1 MRVSHVVLFV
11 AAALALLAPV
21 SASSQSLDVTVG
33 DAEGATVGITVANTY
48 YFDVTLVNVRIAF
61 ENIDGSQTFYFSAPG
76 LTESLAAGET
86 WEGPLTFAA
95 ADGSAPP
102 ADVDWGNYDRL
113 SAAGGVDLNALE
125 ADAQAALEDCGV
137 EGLREQLAI
146 VRSRVAPVSRSARF
160 HAEQLAG
167 SGLPVAQ
174 WFDLERI
181 YGIVARIEQA
191 ICAEASTRYLRT
203 RASAQPE
210 LYATLGGE
218 LREVDLH
225 INCLS
230 TEAKLAAA
238 AALIRNE
245 RAQDALVLVEREDGV
260 PTEAWR
266 GIFIQ
271 GSLALARTAAALQVT
286 AFTAIRPALQALN
299 DVHALEPDNADLQRI
314 ANVLIPNAA
323 QWMITATEPMT
334 RDLANAEIA
343 LQMLRPTWS
352 RFEQIEVAA
361 GRFASAMIED
371 GLEQCR
377 TGNFVNSRNR
387 FDRGERILTGV
398 PEWEARAEEI
408 NRCRALG
415 ALQEGREIAGNVN
428 DDNAPARGFAKLDE
442 AQSRFDLEPA
452 EIDAFKNDIADAWVA
467 IALRQI
473 EDERDFPGAIHSLGE
488 AEAVAPNGRTATIQD
503 AWLRY
508 AEQLHAQYGM
518 LMTGEQVDDAQA
530 AIARADGVDAARI
543 EALEGKLT
551 LARYGYRVGI
561 PVGVIVLGLLGVL
574 LAVLNRRKAAKL
586 AAQLEDLE

>member
-1 MRVSHVVLFV
+1 MRASHIVLSL

-33 DAEGATVGITVANTY
+33 EAEGARVGITVANTY
-48 YFDVTLVNVRIAF
+48 DFDVTLVNVRIAF

-76 LTESLAAGET
+76 LVEELAPGAS
-86 WEGPLTFAA
+86 WEGPLVFAA

-102 ADVDWGNYDRL
+102 EDVDWGNYDRL
-113 SAAGGVDLNALE
+113 SAAGGVDLDALE
-125 ADAQAALEDCGV
+125 AEAQAALDDGDV
-137 EGLREQLAI
+137 TAMREQLAI
-146 VRSRVAPVSRSARF
+146 VRSRVAPVSRSSRF
-160 HAEQLAG
+160 HGDQLAG
-167 SGLPVAQ
+167 SGLPVAR
-174 WFDLERI
+174 WFNLERI
-181 YGIVARIEQA
+181 DGMVERIEQA
-191 ICAEASTRYLRT
+191 ICAEASARYLRT

-245 RAQDALVLVEREDGV
+245 RAQDALVLVERVDGV

-271 GSLALARTAAALQVT
+271 GSLALAQTAAALQVT
-286 AFTAIRPALQALN
+286 AFTSIRPALQALN
-299 DVHALEPDNADLQRI
+299 DVHAIDPENADLQRI
-314 ANVLIPNAA
+314 ANTLIPNAA
-323 QWMITATEPMT
+323 QWLITATEPMT

-352 RFEQIEVAA
+352 RFEQIEEAA
-361 GRFASAMIED
+361 GRFATAMIDD

-387 FDRGERILTGV
+387 FDRGERILEGV
-398 PEWEARAEEI
+398 PECEARAEEI

-415 ALQEGREIAGNVN
+415 ALQEGRQIAGNVN

-442 AQSRFDLEPA
+442 AQSRFDLEPS

-473 EDERDFPGAIHSLGE
+473 DEERDFPGAIHSLGE
-488 AEAVAPNGRTATIQD
+488 AEAVAPNGRTDTIRE

-518 LMTGEQVDDAQA
+518 LMTGEQVDDAEA
-530 AIARADGVDAARI
+530 AIAKADGLDADRI
-543 EALEGKLT
+543 SALEGKLT

-574 LAVLNRRKAAKL
+574 IAVLNRRKAAKL
-586 AAQLEDLE
+586 AAQLDELD

>member
-1 MRVSHVVLFV
+1 MRASHIVLSL

-33 DAEGATVGITVANTY
+33 EAEGARVGITVANTY
-48 YFDVTLVNVRIAF
+48 DFDVTLVNVRIAF

-76 LTESLAAGET
+76 LVEELAPGAS
-86 WEGPLTFAA
+86 WEGPLVFAA

-102 ADVDWGNYDRL
+102 EDVDWGNYDRL
-113 SAAGGVDLNALE
+113 SAAGGVDLDALE
-125 ADAQAALEDCGV
+125 AEAQAALDDGDV
-137 EGLREQLAI
+137 TAMREQLAI
-146 VRSRVAPVSRSARF
+146 VRSRVAPVSRSSRF
-160 HAEQLAG
+160 HGDQLAG
-167 SGLPVAQ
+167 SGLPVAR
-174 WFDLERI
+174 WFNLERI
-181 YGIVARIEQA
+181 DGMVERIEQA
-191 ICAEASTRYLRT
+191 ICAEASARYLRT

-245 RAQDALVLVEREDGV
+245 RAQDALVLVERVDGV

-271 GSLALARTAAALQVT
+271 GSLALAQTAAALQVT
-286 AFTAIRPALQALN
+286 AFTSIRPALQALN
-299 DVHALEPDNADLQRI
+299 DVHAIDPENADLQRI
-314 ANVLIPNAA
+314 ANTLIPNAA
-323 QWMITATEPMT
+323 QWLITATEPMT

-352 RFEQIEVAA
+352 RFEQIEEAA
-361 GRFASAMIED
+361 GRFATAMIDD

-387 FDRGERILTGV
+387 FDRGERILEGV

-415 ALQEGREIAGNVN
+415 ALQEGRQIAGNVN

-442 AQSRFDLEPA
+442 AQSRFDLEPS

-473 EDERDFPGAIHSLGE
+473 DEERDFPGAIHSLGE
-488 AEAVAPNGRTATIQD
+488 AEAVAPNGRTDTIRE

-518 LMTGEQVDDAQA
+518 LMTGEQVDDAEA
-530 AIARADGVDAARI
+530 AIAKADGLDADRI
-543 EALEGKLT
+543 SALEGKLT

-574 LAVLNRRKAAKL
+574 IAVLNRRKAAKL
-586 AAQLEDLE
+586 AAQLDELD